1 MNTASNQVDF
11 FQTHGHENTNYSG
24 RILLDVGGKNIT
36 FDSCDFSYAVIER
49 GYFHQAKFKNCN
61 FTGARFISCNFRSTK
76 IEMCNFRYATFTG
89 TIIPINEISNN
100 LPYEPNQRRDLIQSL
115 RANAIST
122 GDYQTNNDLLSL
134 ELKATTQHHL
144 NIVQRPHSYYLR
156 KYTGKDRFKSLLKYL
171 GLKMEDLV
179 WGYGLSPQRLIIFAL
194 LIITVTTFFLS
205 WQEIS
210 LDSSM
215 SDIWHSFIN
224 NFTNSLFALLDLAL
238 VPSESLNKH
247 NIIFACI
254 VIFRVTILGLLVSV
268 LYRRYAR

>member
-1 MNTASNQVDF
+1 MSTTSNQVDF
-11 FQTHGHENTNYSG
+11 FQIHGHENTNYSG
-24 RILLDVGGKNIT
+24 RILLDVGGKNII

-49 GYFHQAKFKNCN
+49 GYFHQATFKNCK
-61 FTGARFISCNFRSTK
+61 FIGTRFISCNFRSTK
-76 IEMCNFRYATFTG
+76 IEMCDFRYATFIG
-89 TIIPINEISNN
+89 TVIPINEISSNF
-100 LPYEPNQRRDLIQSL
+100 PYEPNQRRDLIQSL
-115 RANAIST
+115 RANAISI

-144 NIVQRPHSYYLR
+144 NIVKRPHSYYLR
-156 KYTGKDRFKSLLKYL
+156 KYTGIDRIKSLLKYL
-171 GLKMEDLV
+171 GLKFEDLV

-194 LIITVTTFFLS
+194 SIITVTAAILS

-215 SDIWHSFIN
+215 YEIYSLFTN
-224 NFTNSLFALLDLAL
+224 NFANSLFALLDLAL
-238 VPSESLNKH
+238 VPSDSVNKH
-247 NIIFACI
+247 NVIFACI